1 MSIEAAFINGVVL
14 IATAAA
20 YKVNWKQDNVRDR
33 LRNPG
38 SRQDIAD
45 IEDISSCQYG
55 MLDAW
60 VDERMM
66 TLIFCSGEIA
76 ILK

>member
-1 MSIEAAFINGVVL
+1 MQDQNGNKTTYGIVC
-14 IATAAA
+14 
-20 YKVNWKQDNVRDR
+20 
-33 LRNPG
+33 G
-38 SRQDIAD
+38 SLVEDKISQIF
-45 IEDISSCQYG
+45 EDINSRQYG